1 MAHVTGALR
10 DAVNRPESEP
20 GSTGDEPGVGIR
32 SVANLP
38 LGRIRRSDIEQ
49 WVKAMAVADLAA
61 GTIKTG
67 FNNVRS
73 VFRAAV
79 GDRLIPH
86 DPSEGVAIP
95 RQRRREAAHAAADT

>member
-1 MAHVTGALR
+1 
-10 DAVNRPESEP
+10 
-20 GSTGDEPGVGIR
+20 
-32 SVANLP
+32 
-38 LGRIRRSDIEQ
+38 
-49 WVKAMAVADLAA
+49 MAVADLAA
-61 GTIKTG
+61 GTIKTR

-95 RQRRREAAHAAADT
+95 RQRRRDAAMRLPTHEQVGALMQAAAPSFKPFIALAAFAGLRLGEASSVRQRANRLPRT